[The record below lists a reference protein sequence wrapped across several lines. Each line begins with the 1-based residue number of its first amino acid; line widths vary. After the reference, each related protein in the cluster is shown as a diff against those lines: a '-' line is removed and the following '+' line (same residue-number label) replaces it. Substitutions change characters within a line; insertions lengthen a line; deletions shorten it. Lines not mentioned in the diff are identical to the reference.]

1 MMAALKER
9 RISLRTPAMVG
20 AALLLLAGACLVSLR
35 FGSMPYST
43 GEIIKALF
51 ADAQSQIA
59 IVIWQIRLPRTLI
72 ALMVGANLSISGA
85 LLQAV
90 LGNPL
95 ADPGL
100 IGVSSGGSLAAL
112 VIMLVFPEL
121 SSLVPAVAFLGG
133 MAACVMIF
141 GLAWRKGSDPVRIV
155 LAGVAVNA
163 ILGGGTAVLS
173 ILYSDRIQGVLMWL
187 NGSIAGKS
195 WHQVE
200 TLFPYTVTG
209 LIGAAL
215 LIKQANLLRFGD
227 EVAQNLG
234 MRVNWGRLLLTAV
247 AAFNAGICVAIVGL
261 IGFVGLIVPH
271 ISRMLVGSDYRRMLP
286 MAAIFGSALLIFADA
301 AARTVFSPIELPVGV
316 IMAVSGGPFFL
327 YLMRKGEAKKG

>member
-1 MMAALKER
+1 MMTVPKKR
-9 RISLRTPAMVG
+9 RIALRTPAVAS

-43 GEIIKALF
+43 AEIADALF
-51 ADAQSQIA
+51 AKAQSQVA
-59 IVIWQIRLPRTLI
+59 MVIWQIRLPRTLI
-72 ALMVGANLSISGA
+72 ALMVGANLAVSGA

-100 IGVSSGGSLAAL
+100 IGVSSGGGLAAL
-112 VIMLVFPEL
+112 VIMLVFPGL
-121 SSLVPAVAFLGG
+121 SLWVPLAAFCGA
-133 MAACVMIF
+133 MAACAMIF
-141 GLAWRKGSDPVRIV
+141 SLAWRKGADPLRIV

-163 ILGGGTAVLS
+163 VLGGGTAVLS

-195 WHQVE
+195 WHQAA
-200 TLFPYTVTG
+200 TLFPYTVAG

-215 LIKQANLLRFGD
+215 LTKQANLLRFGD
-227 EVAQNLG
+227 DVAQNLG
-234 MRVNWGRLLLTAV
+234 MRVDWGRLLLTAV

-261 IGFVGLIVPH
+261 VGFVGLIVPH
-271 ISRMLVGSDYRRMLP
+271 ISRLLVGSDYRRMLP
-286 MAAIFGSALLIFADA
+286 MTAVFGSVLLVCADA
-301 AARTVFSPIELPVGV
+301 VARTVFSPIELPVGV

-327 YLMRKGEAKKG
+327 YLMRKGGARR